1 MQIKFDRQEYLVFEE
16 IFEVGQLDDVTKE
29 LSEFSDDIEDMA
41 YELAYTRYALAK
53 IEARHNALREAVA
66 WERECC
72 QDIRP
77 LFAWS
82 GLYLRHGEGYVD
94 GVAEDLR
101 SIQDAARA
109 EVDRLIADC
118 KGEG

>member
-1 MQIKFDRQEYLVFEE
+1 MTTAIE
-16 IFEVGQLDDVTKE
+16 IFCPACGHTWDADCYLHEDDVDT
-29 LSEFSDDIEDMA
+29 L
-41 YELAYTRYALAK
+41 LTRHKALV
-53 IEARHNALREAVA
+53 EAVA

-77 LFAWS
+77 LVAWS

-101 SIQDAARA
+101 AIQDAASA
-109 EVDRLIADC
+109 EVDRLL
-118 KGEG
+118 GEAEG

>member
-1 MQIKFDRQEYLVFEE
+1 M
-16 IFEVGQLDDVTKE
+16 
-29 LSEFSDDIEDMA
+29 SEKDYPNERDCEHGHLRRSCPICAAEAD
-41 YELAYTRYALAK
+41 YAALL
-53 IEARHNALREAVA
+53 ARHNALREAVA

-101 SIQDAARA
+101 AIQDAASA
-109 EVDRLIADC
+109 EVDRLLED
-118 KGEG
+118 K

>member
-1 MQIKFDRQEYLVFEE
+1 MSVKRYQMQESSFGPFVAYKDYLK
-16 IFEVGQLDDVTKE
+16 LDND
-29 LSEFSDDIEDMA
+29 
-41 YELAYTRYALAK
+41 YAALL
-53 IEARHNALREAVA
+53 ARHNALVEAVA
-66 WERECC
+66 WERDCC

-101 SIQDAARA
+101 AIQDAARA
-109 EVDRLIADC
+109 EVDRLIASETSANC

>member
-1 MQIKFDRQEYLVFEE
+1 MSVKRYTIYYNERERDMYVAESQDGKYCLH
-16 IFEVGQLDDVTKE
+16 
-29 LSEFSDDIEDMA
+29 SD
-41 YELAYTRYALAK
+41 YAALL
-53 IEARHNALREAVA
+53 ARHNALREAVA
-66 WERECC
+66 WEMECC

-101 SIQDAARA
+101 AIQEAARA
-109 EVDRLIADC
+109 EVDRLIANEGSADC
-118 KGEG
+118 EGE